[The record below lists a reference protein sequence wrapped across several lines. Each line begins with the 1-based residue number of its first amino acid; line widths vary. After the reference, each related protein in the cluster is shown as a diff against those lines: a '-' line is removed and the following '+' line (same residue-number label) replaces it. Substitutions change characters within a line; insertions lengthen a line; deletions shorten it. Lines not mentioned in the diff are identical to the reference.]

1 MPLNKDIKK
10 VLVIGSGPIVI
21 GQAAEF
27 DYAGTQAC
35 RALRE
40 DGIEI
45 VLVNSNPAT
54 IMTDKAMADKIYIEP
69 LNLTTIKRIIEKEKP
84 DSILSGFG
92 GQTGLTLSMQLAKEG
107 FLESHNVRLLG
118 ASPETIDKAEDR
130 QMFKDTMEKIGQ
142 PCIPSKVVTTVED
155 AEAFALEIGYPVIIR
170 PAFTLGGSGGG
181 IVNNQEELREVAANG
196 LALSPITQILVE
208 KSIAGWKEIEFE
220 VMRDSKGNTI
230 TVCSME
236 NLDPVGVHT
245 GDSIVIAPTV
255 TLSDKEYQMLRSAAL
270 KIIDELGVEGG
281 CNCQFALHPTSFEYA
296 VIEVNPRVSRSS
308 ALASKAT
315 GYPIAKVATKIAIG
329 YTLDEIKNAVTGKT
343 YAAFEPALDYVA
355 VKFPKWPFDKFVYAK
370 RDLGTQMKATGEV
383 MSIAD
388 TFEMA
393 LMKAVRGAEISLDTL
408 NLPKFA
414 TESEENLWHIATHAT
429 DERLFAV
436 YELLKRG
443 VTVEKMHEET
453 MIDCWF
459 LSKILNLLNYERELA
474 KGQLTQELYTQGK
487 KLGYPDSTIARL
499 SGCEVTFERK
509 PTFKMVDTCAGE
521 FAAHTPYFY
530 ATYDTEEA
538 GGEDEA
544 LEFIGEN
551 REKQTVIVLGSGPI
565 RIGQGIEFDYASVHC
580 VMSLRQLGYEVVI
593 INNNP
598 ETVSTDFDT
607 GDRLYFEPLSPED
620 VLDII
625 NIEKPIGVVVAFGG
639 QTAIKLT
646 KTLAAH
652 NIPILGSSADT
663 IDMAEDRERFDE
675 LLERSGIKR
684 PKGHTI
690 MTTEEALNAARD
702 LGYPVLMRPS
712 YVLGGQNMIIAYC
725 DEDIEEYMAIIL
737 SHKQDNPV
745 LIDKYLSGMEIEVD
759 AICDGEN
766 ILIPGIMEHVER
778 TGIHSGD
785 SIAVYPASDIDDDMS
800 AKIVATTETLCRE
813 LNALGLI
820 NLQYILM
827 DGEIYVIEVNPRAS
841 RTVPYI
847 SKVTGVPMC
856 DLATKVSLGYKLVDL
871 GFGTGLYKPSPY
883 VAVKVPVFSFEKLT
897 DVDTHLGPEMKST
910 GEVLGIGNNLEEAL
924 YKGLIASGHK
934 MTKGG
939 GVFITVRD
947 QDKPEIGEIAKKF
960 DKMGFAIYA
969 TTGTAMV
976 LAKVGLSVKIVD
988 KIHESSVNTITL
1000 LESGK
1005 VNYVISTSAKG
1016 RNPARDSVKIRR
1028 KASLLGIPC
1037 LTALDTANALAD
1049 SLMSRYTPE
1058 NTEIIDINNLKERKQ
1073 KLKFTKMSAC
1083 SNDYIYINLFDKENT
1098 VSSPEFLSIFLSD
1111 RHNGVGGDGVI
1122 LICPSDVADA
1132 QMRMFNLDGSE
1143 GMMCGNGIRCVAKY
1157 LFDNGIAKGQKVGE
1171 GRHVLH
1177 IDTKSGVK
1185 ECTVIT
1191 KNGLVSKV
1199 TVDMGKAELAPEKVP
1214 VRLEGEKVVNKPISI
1229 GGNVYRIT
1237 CCSMGNPHCTVF
1249 VPSVDKLDLED
1260 LGPKFEHDPMFPDRV
1275 NVEFVEVID
1284 QHTLKARIWERGS
1297 GETMACGTGTCAAV
1311 VAATLNGYCEKGKDI
1326 RVILKGGELK
1336 IHYTDERVLMTG
1348 KAEKVYDGVVEV

>member
-370 RDLGTQMKATGEV
+370 RELGTQMKATGEV

-414 TESEENLWHIATHAT
+414 TESDENLWHIATHAT

-443 VTVEKMHEET
+443 VSIEKMHEET

-474 KGQLTQELYTQGK
+474 KGRLTEELYTQGK

-625 NIEKPIGVVVAFGG
+625 KIEKPIGVVVAFGG

-663 IDMAEDRERFDE
+663 IDMAEDRERFDA